1 MRKKKGHKWKEMT
14 DSKKSNLSTHS
25 CILRLL
31 PLAPPLR
38 KTALYCPYTTLIII
52 ISAHSLQHIPTSTS
66 CLKGQVSK
74 YDNLYTSHTS
84 QVQSVYLNY
93 KHTLR
98 TVDLAHSLLTCATEV
113 PSISPYALS
122 SIQWNLYKHCKNSL
136 SVLIVSPCLH
146 DLVPYAYKSHT
157 YLRLPIMLLHLA
169 LYRIEQPPAYF
180 TWSSN
185 TPWHWYT
192 LSTASNHFKLLA
204 FIPKALDSTPVSPS
218 LNLRHSPNYQY
229 SESIHLHIAAHRTV

>member
-52 ISAHSLQHIPTSTS
+52 IISAHSLQHIPTSTS

-84 QVQSVYLNY
+84 QVQSVYL
-93 KHTLR
+93 KQLQTHTQR

-122 SIQWNLYKHCKNSL
+122 SIQ
-136 SVLIVSPCLH
+136 
-146 DLVPYAYKSHT
+146 
-157 YLRLPIMLLHLA
+157 
-169 LYRIEQPPAYF
+169 
-180 TWSSN
+180 
-185 TPWHWYT
+185 
-192 LSTASNHFKLLA
+192 
-204 FIPKALDSTPVSPS
+204 
-218 LNLRHSPNYQY
+218 
-229 SESIHLHIAAHRTV
+229 